1 MYLNK
6 LLTKEYIYHFYTT
19 PRYSIGMRGDGGPFG
34 YDIHK
39 SIDFNLLILEN
50 DIDTIIET
58 GTNAGDTTEF
68 LAKLYPKKRIITT
81 ELNQDFFNLAKE
93 RLKYFSNVEVYNVS
107 SEYLIKNIEYSKKT
121 IFYLDAHWNE
131 YWPLQDELSNIKN
144 GIIMIDDFFINCNGF
159 GHDEYNGVRL
169 DKNLIKN
176 SKIKED
182 IYCNNPL
189 ANYGIINA
197 QRGIKSGRCFTT
209 KEFTTNTLKNNNIY
223 KKIEY

>member
-1 MYLNK
+1 MSLNK
-6 LLTKEYIYHFYTT
+6 LLTKDYIYHFYTT

-50 DIDTIIET
+50 DINTIIET

-93 RLKYFSNVEVYNVS
+93 RLKNFSNVEVYNVS
-107 SEYLIKNIEYSKKT
+107 SEYLIKNIEYSKNT
-121 IFYLDAHWNE
+121 IFYLDAHWND
-131 YWPLQDELSNIKN
+131 YWPLQDEILSIKN

-159 GHDEYNGVRL
+159 GYDQYNEIRL
-169 DKNLIKN
+169 DKNLIIN
-176 SKIKED
+176 SGITDD

-189 ANYGIINA
+189 TNYEIANA

-209 KEFTTNTLKNNNIY
+209 KKFNTNTLKKHSIY
-223 KKIEY
+223 KKI

>member
-1 MYLNK
+1 MSLNK
-6 LLTKEYIYHFYTT
+6 LLTKDYIYHFYTT

-50 DIDTIIET
+50 NIDTIIET

-107 SEYLIKNIEYSKKT
+107 SEYLIKNIKYNKNT

-131 YWPLQDELSNIKN
+131 YWPLQDEILSIKN
-144 GIIMIDDFFINCNGF
+144 GIIMIDDFFINCHGF
-159 GHDEYNGVRL
+159 GYDQYNGVIL
-169 DKNLIKN
+169 DETLIKN
-176 SKIKED
+176 SGIKED
-182 IYCNNPL
+182 IYFNNPL
-189 ANYGIINA
+189 ANYGISNA

-209 KEFTTNTLKNNNIY
+209 KNIKINTFKKYDIY
-223 KKIEY
+223 KKI